1 MLSAGAF
8 NALLKTLEEPPE
20 HVKFIL
26 ATTEPQKLPA
36 TILSRCQRFDFK
48 QVSNEDII
56 KRLKIVCSEMKIE
69 ITQEALNI
77 IAMLAEGGMRDAL
90 SILERC
96 IQDGDN
102 KIDEDKIKDLVGI
115 PKLEYI
121 NKLTLSMI
129 ENDVDS
135 ALDTVNV
142 VISEG
147 KDISNFL
154 WEMLKYLKDILVFK
168 ASKNL
173 DIYSKDELK
182 QIEKLSNEISKEK
195 LLSIIYE
202 LSNLENDLRYSSQK
216 LLLFQVEII
225 KICSGEI
232 NIKKGQDGVNT
243 NDNRVD
249 SSEIERLN
257 ARINALENHISK
269 MEQQNINNNLKNVD
283 NTYKNSNNIVNN
295 TQNKNNIFNSTA
307 TKIKTIVEPVK
318 PSINME
324 NVKTGDK
331 LSAWPKIVS
340 DLKDAGK
347 IMLYSNLLNSTASKI
362 DDLRVAIEFPRGLTP
377 FGKTILEKTES
388 ISEIERRVSIEC
400 GKPMKIKY
408 IVQNEQ
414 TAVKKQEN
422 PIESFARGNDI
433 PFNIVD

>member
-1 MLSAGAF
+1 M
-8 NALLKTLEEPPE
+8 P
-20 HVKFIL
+20 
-26 ATTEPQKLPA
+26 
-36 TILSRCQRFDFK
+36 
-48 QVSNEDII
+48 
-56 KRLKIVCSEMKIE
+56 
-69 ITQEALNI
+69 
-77 IAMLAEGGMRDAL
+77 
-90 SILERC
+90 
-96 IQDGDN
+96 
-102 KIDEDKIKDLVGI
+102 
-115 PKLEYI
+115 
-121 NKLTLSMI
+121 
-129 ENDVDS
+129 
-135 ALDTVNV
+135 
-142 VISEG
+142 
-147 KDISNFL
+147 
-154 WEMLKYLKDILVFK
+154 
-168 ASKNL
+168 
-173 DIYSKDELK
+173 
-182 QIEKLSNEISKEK
+182 NEISKEK

-243 NDNRVD
+243 NDNRVE

-269 MEQQNINNNLKNVD
+269 MEQQNINNNSKNVD

-295 TQNKNNIFNSTA
+295 TQNKNITNNLFNSTA
-307 TKIKTIVEPVK
+307 TKIKTTTETVK
-318 PSINME
+318 PSIDMKS
-324 NVKTGDK
+324 VKTGDK